1 MYMCHIIIFFTYF
14 CSEAVI
20 FFLLHFLK
28 ISLSFSLSLVP
39 KRSSHW
45 GWYTV
50 CIYQG
55 RVVMFSFFHSCCHT
69 ERGHSYTVDLQRRGD
84 EVTHFITKLEVNED
98 T

>member
-20 FFLLHFLK
+20 FFSSSFFK
-28 ISLSFSLSLVP
+28 NLSFFLSLVP

-50 CIYQG
+50 SVFTKVEWLCLASSTA
-55 RVVMFSFFHSCCHT
+55 VAT
-69 ERGHSYTVDLQRRGD
+69 LRGVTV
-84 EVTHFITKLEVNED
+84 IP
-98 T
+98 

>member
-28 ISLSFSLSLVP
+28 ISLSFCLSLVP
-39 KRSSHW
+39 KKSSHW

-50 CIYQG
+50 SVFTKVEWLCLASSTA
-55 RVVMFSFFHSCCHT
+55 VAT
-69 ERGHSYTVDLQRRGD
+69 LRGVTV
-84 EVTHFITKLEVNED
+84 IP
-98 T
+98 